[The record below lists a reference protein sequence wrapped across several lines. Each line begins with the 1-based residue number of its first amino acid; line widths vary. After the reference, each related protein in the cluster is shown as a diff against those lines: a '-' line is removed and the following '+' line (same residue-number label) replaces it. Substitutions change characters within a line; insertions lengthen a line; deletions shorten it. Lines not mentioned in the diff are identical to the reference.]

1 MTIYICIEAVL
12 LVLLFKKKPHHI
24 GYSLISIG
32 LLLISAFRAESVG
45 TDVVN
50 YIIEYNLHGIETWKE
65 SFTNSEYTFAIYCKF
80 LNVLGLKE
88 RGFLIATAILFAML
102 LMIALHVNHCDKI
115 LTFSLFYFAGLYLQ
129 SFCIIRQSLAI
140 VTALISYSS
149 LEKNYSIQI
158 GRAHV

>member
-50 YIIEYNLHGIETWKE
+50 YIIEYNLHGKSLSQIQSTPLQFTA
-65 SFTNSEYTFAIYCKF
+65 SF
-80 LNVLGLKE
+80 
-88 RGFLIATAILFAML
+88 
-102 LMIALHVNHCDKI
+102 
-115 LTFSLFYFAGLYLQ
+115 
-129 SFCIIRQSLAI
+129 
-140 VTALISYSS
+140 
-149 LEKNYSIQI
+149 
-158 GRAHV
+158 